1 MKVEKL
7 TPEVYYS
14 QSRDFSYIGRLFE
27 VLFNYMKTGADSV
40 MFNRDS
46 PNIDATTIELLAL
59 TLGFESKHKYTT
71 RDLIYIISSFS
82 DLIKKKGTKESIN
95 TAIRL
100 LINSQ
105 KIKINNIVDFIG
117 TIPTTGEN
125 QFILDIK
132 IPAQLTGTVLL
143 EDLFDYILPAGM
155 LYKFTKVEPS
165 DVKYLEVNPDFDTE
179 HRYSINQDTSQILS
193 DPAGGYVYVL
203 VTDEP
208 GDWVTNYG
216 DYYVY
221 SEGTGFVLNT
231 APEYSSEVS
240 YYKKEKNKY
249 IGTIITGTVFDGGN
263 S

>member
-7 TPEVYYS
+7 IPEVYYS

-46 PNIDATTIELLAL
+46 PDIDATTIELLAL

-82 DLIKKKGTKESIN
+82 DLIKKKGTKEAIN

-125 QFILDIK
+125 QFILDLK

-165 DVKYLEVNPDFDTE
+165 DAKYLEVNPDFDTE
-179 HRYSINQDTSQILS
+179 HAYSINQDTSQILS
-193 DPAGGYVYVL
+193 DPDGGYVFVL
-203 VTDEP
+203 LTEEP
-208 GDWVTNYG
+208 ANWGTNYG

-221 SEGTGFVLNT
+221 SEGSGFVLNEES
-231 APEYSSEVS
+231 EYSPGS
-240 YYKKEKNKY
+240 YYKKEKNKH

>member
-7 TPEVYYS
+7 IPEVYYS

-100 LINSQ
+100 LTNSQ

-117 TIPTTGEN
+117 TILTTGEN

-132 IPAQLTGTVLL
+132 IPARLTGTVLL

-155 LYKFTKVEPS
+155 LYKFIKIEPS
-165 DVKYLEVNPDFDTE
+165 SDKYLEVNPNFDTE
-179 HRYSINQDTSQILS
+179 HAYSINQDTSQILS

-203 VTDEP
+203 NKESEYLPEVSYYKIEGTGFVSVTDKP
-208 GDWVTNYG
+208 DDWDTNYG
-216 DYYVY
+216 DYYY
-221 SEGTGFVLNT
+221 
-231 APEYSSEVS
+231 
-240 YYKKEKNKY
+240 KEKNKY